1 MIDKTIL
8 LEKDYWSNQDII
20 KFFGLSESVAK
31 RIKKEIVEQKNIG
44 YVPRKVRKQWVFDIL
59 SVDYYETMKMLKILE
74 HYKKTNEEDTNGKSY

>member
-20 KFFGLSESVAK
+20 KFFGLSESIAK

-44 YVPRKVRKQWVFDIL
+44 YVPRKVSKQWVFDIL
-59 SVDYYETMKMLKILE
+59 MVDFSETMKMLEILE
-74 HYKKTNEEDTNGKSY
+74 YYNKTNEEDTNGESY